1 MFPTAHDYSKRFQN
15 EVKLRSA
22 QNGKSFW
29 PSNLNNLL
37 SYYQKS
43 VHHNNFH
50 KKQARFVSKA
60 GQLSVSPSCKGQST
74 KRAPEIRE
82 DTESEQLSPLMLD
95 FPSDFNLSS
104 FTSDSA
110 NANSDLT

>member
-1 MFPTAHDYSKRFQN
+1 MVGP
-15 EVKLRSA
+15 
-22 QNGKSFW
+22 NGKSFW

-37 SYYQKS
+37 SCYQES

-50 KKQARFVSKA
+50 IKKQARFVSKA
-60 GQLSVSPSCKGQST
+60 GQLSVSPSWKGQVT
-74 KRAPEIRE
+74 EHAPEMGE

-95 FPSDFNLSS
+95 FPADFNLSS